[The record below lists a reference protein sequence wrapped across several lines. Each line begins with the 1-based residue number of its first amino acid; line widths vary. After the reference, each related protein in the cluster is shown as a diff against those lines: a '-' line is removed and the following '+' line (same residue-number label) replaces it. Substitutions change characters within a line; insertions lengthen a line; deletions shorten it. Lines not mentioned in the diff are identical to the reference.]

1 MEFRPPDEGKLKEL
15 ISVQGEM
22 EARIIYGILESEGIR
37 VLIKS
42 NMAGGALPFTADG
55 MGNVKLFVLE
65 DDLAAAE
72 EIIKVYRKK
81 NR

>member
-42 NMAGGALPFTADG
+42 NMASGALPFTVDG

-72 EIIKVYRKK
+72 EIIKVFRE
-81 NR
+81 NN